1 MFLIVMGVSGCG
13 KSTIGKALAV
23 ELGWKFYDADDFHPQ
38 ANVEKMGRGVPLN
51 DDDRAPWLE
60 SLRRMIQ
67 DSFQRVESGVLAC
80 SALKKKYRDVLAVNS
95 SVRFVYLRGD
105 YETILKRMQARQHFM
120 RPEMLKSQIDAL
132 EEPKGAIVV
141 DVEKSVEEIIEVVKR
156 EI

>member
-67 DSFQRVESGVLAC
+67 DSFQRGESGVLAC
-80 SALKKKYRDVLAVNS
+80 SALKQKYRDVLAVNS

-120 RPEMLKSQIDAL
+120 LPKMLKSQLDAL
-132 EEPKGAIVV
+132 EEPKEAIVV
-141 DVEKSVEEIIEVVKR
+141 NVEKSVEEIIEVVKR